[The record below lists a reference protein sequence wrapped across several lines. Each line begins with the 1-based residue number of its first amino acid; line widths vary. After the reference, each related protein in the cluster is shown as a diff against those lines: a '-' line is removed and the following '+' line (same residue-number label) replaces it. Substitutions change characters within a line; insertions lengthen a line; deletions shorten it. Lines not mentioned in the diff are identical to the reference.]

1 MKMEEYEVESIAR
14 YEAEQVAEDLEHRL
28 GMRMK
33 DLEGRIDNLSDEFYS
48 HCDEADEIRAKIASL
63 LEDAA
68 RSLQFCEDSK
78 EVVEVLANLLSE
90 LARLLR

>member
-1 MKMEEYEVESIAR
+1 MEEWEMRLMMEQATEDVELRIGAR
-14 YEAEQVAEDLEHRL
+14 
-28 GMRMK
+28 MR

-68 RSLQFCEDSK
+68 RSLQFCHSTE
-78 EVVEVLANLLSE
+78 EVVEVLTNLLSE
-90 LARLLR
+90 LAKIMR

>member
-1 MKMEEYEVESIAR
+1 MEEWETRLMIEQTVED
-14 YEAEQVAEDLEHRL
+14 AEMRL
-28 GMRMK
+28 GVRMR

-48 HCDEADEIRAKIASL
+48 HCDEADEIRAKLASL

-68 RSLQFCEDSK
+68 RNLQFCEDSK

-90 LARLLR
+90 LAGLLR

>member
-1 MKMEEYEVESIAR
+1 MEEWEMRLMMEQATEDVELRIGA
-14 YEAEQVAEDLEHRL
+14 
-28 GMRMK
+28 RMK

-63 LEDAA
+63 LEDTA
-68 RSLQFCEDSK
+68 RSLQFCHSTE
-78 EVVEVLANLLSE
+78 EVVEVLTNLLSE

>member
-1 MKMEEYEVESIAR
+1 MEEWETRLMIEQTVED
-14 YEAEQVAEDLEHRL
+14 AEMRV
-28 GMRMK
+28 GMRMR

-63 LEDAA
+63 LEDTA
-68 RSLQFCEDSK
+68 RSLQFCRSTE
-78 EVVEVLANLLSE
+78 EVVEVLTNLLGE

>member
-1 MKMEEYEVESIAR
+1 MEEYEVESIAR

-28 GMRMK
+28 GMRMR

-48 HCDEADEIRAKIASL
+48 HCDEADEIRAKLASL

-68 RSLQFCEDSK
+68 RSLQFCHSTE
-78 EVVEVLANLLSE
+78 EVVEVLTNLLSE
-90 LARLLR
+90 FARLLR

>member
-1 MKMEEYEVESIAR
+1 MEEWEMRLMMEQATEDVELRIGA
-14 YEAEQVAEDLEHRL
+14 
-28 GMRMK
+28 RMK
-33 DLEGRIDNLSDEFYS
+33 DLEGRIDNLSNEFYS
-48 HCDEADEIRAKIASL
+48 HCDEADEIRAKLASL

>member
-1 MKMEEYEVESIAR
+1 M
-14 YEAEQVAEDLEHRL
+14 RL
-28 GMRMK
+28 GVRMR

-68 RSLQFCEDSK
+68 RSLQFCHSTE
-78 EVVEVLANLLSE
+78 EVVEVLTNLLSE
-90 LARLLR
+90 LAKIMR